1 MIKLK
6 YADLSDNTTVA
17 YKTFNRHYNSFEAR
31 KRQLEREES
40 IILGLITKMQELGE
54 ITYEQYN
61 AVIAWMVHSNK
72 SWDEILETVFEEVS

>member
-1 MIKLK
+1 MIKFK
-6 YADLSDNTTVA
+6 YTDLSDNTTMA
-17 YKTFNRHYNSFEAR
+17 YNTFNRHYNSFEAR

-40 IILGLITKMQELGE
+40 IILGLTIKMQELGE

-72 SWDEILETVFEEVS
+72 SWDEILEEVFEGVN